1 MKHMILTF
9 CSLLAAVAI
18 AAGASAVPDFTLAS
32 ATGQKDF
39 RLADAKGKFVAL
51 HFLLKTECPI
61 CLRHTQEY
69 FQKAAELPGVT
80 QVFIKPD
87 AMADIQKWM
96 ASLPRE
102 ERSRYPIY
110 RDADAKLANAL
121 KIPDGYQFHGQTV
134 HYPALVLINPEGDE
148 VFRYVGKKNTD
159 RFSIDQLKTKLAELT
174 RK

>member
-1 MKHMILTF
+1 MKNTMCIF
-9 CSLLAAVAI
+9 YSFLAAVTI
-18 AAGASAVPDFTLAS
+18 AAAAPLQDFTLAS
-32 ATGQKDF
+32 ANGQKDF
-39 RLADAKGKFVAL
+39 RLAEAKGKFVAL

-69 FQKAAELPGVT
+69 FQKAAQLPGVT

-87 AMADIQKWM
+87 AVADIQKWM

-102 ERSRYPIY
+102 EQSRHPIY
-110 RDADAKLANAL
+110 RDPDARLAKAL
-121 KIPDGYQFHGQTV
+121 KIPDGYQFHGEKV
-134 HYPALVLINPEGDE
+134 HYPALVLLNPEGEE

-159 RFSIDQLKTKLAELT
+159 RFSFEQLKLKITELQ